1 MGYCMDVRDSKFFIS
16 VKNKEKALRA
26 IKDLQ
31 HRVKEGGGC
40 SYCGG
45 KEDRSFSWVTTSEF
59 VNAKTLKEAMVA
71 WRWEVSEDTD
81 ENVNS
86 IYFDGEKLGDDAIL
100 FEAIAPYVKKG
111 SFIEMNGEDG
121 CIWQWQFNGKTCIE
135 KAATVS
141 FI

>member
-1 MGYCMDVRDSKFFIS
+1 MSGNPQRLADAANNITNGLTENAVTESFASGKAEIKRQLA
-16 VKNKEKALRA
+16 KEKGIILISDMA
-26 IKDLQ
+26 
-31 HRVKEGGGC
+31 
-40 SYCGG
+40 Y
-45 KEDRSFSWVTTSEF
+45 SE
-59 VNAKTLKEAMVA
+59 
-71 WRWEVSEDTD
+71 
-81 ENVNS
+81 